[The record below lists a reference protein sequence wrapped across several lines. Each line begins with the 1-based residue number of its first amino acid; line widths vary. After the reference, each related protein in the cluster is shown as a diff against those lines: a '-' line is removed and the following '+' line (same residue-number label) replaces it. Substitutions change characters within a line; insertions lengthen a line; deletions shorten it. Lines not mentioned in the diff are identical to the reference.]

1 MLEMVLSLALLSLL
15 AIQICDPEVVA
26 VLNNTP
32 ILMLMV
38 LYLVCRA
45 YVILKPEFAFP
56 LSYYL
61 IPFTGVVG
69 MIVLV
74 MVVFLV
80 SALGEQPHFVMNVEF
95 ISQLNSY

>member
-61 IPFTGVVG
+61 IPFTGIVG
-69 MIVLV
+69 MIILV
-74 MVVFLV
+74 MVVILV
-80 SALGEQPHFVMNVEF
+80 SAFRKQTHFAMNGEL
-95 ISQLNSY
+95 ISQFE